1 MKKRQEGYVLVYVLI
16 VIVLLALIGSTVCA
30 ISVRNLKAQQSS
42 LSRAQA
48 SYKAEGRVER
58 ALGTIAAYTVSGSL
72 SLSEDTPGAD
82 ARTAARAQAMTDFTG
97 WLEAEGNWPGCITK
111 EEISAVELT
120 LTAQVGSQ
128 LVTASVRVPV
138 TIDVSGDASAG
149 EEGQTLR
156 YPYSLTVGNIS
167 YLSYRVETVDP

>member
-42 LSRAQA
+42 LARAQA
-48 SYKAEGRVER
+48 AYQAEGQVER
-58 ALGTIAAYTVSGSL
+58 ALGTIAACTISGSL
-72 SLSEDTPGAD
+72 SLSKDTPPAN
-82 ARTAARAQAMTDFTG
+82 ARTAARNQAMTDFTG
-97 WLEAEGNWPGCITK
+97 WLEAEGNWPNCITK

-120 LTAQVGSQ
+120 LTAQEGGQ
-128 LVTASVRVPV
+128 LVTASVRIPV
-138 TIDVSGDASAG
+138 TIDVSGEPSAD
-149 EEGQTLR
+149 EEGQTLF

-167 YLSYRVETVDP
+167 YLSYRVETVQ